1 MGYQESLV
9 YLTPQRLFN
18 KMVRKCDEV
27 KKSGYY
33 DLMGAVPLSV
43 VTLKQSLDGM
53 PKGTQLLWVCG
64 DRGFHNEMG
73 VFNGKLGIAKEY
85 TLRFIPVE
93 ELFEAEKSNRL
104 EGISFGTKKDPTSNE
119 YLKRESFVR
128 YNNRLRCRE
137 NEER

>member
-1 MGYQESLV
+1 MGYQESIV

-18 KMVRKCDEV
+18 KMVRKCDDV

-43 VTLKQSLDGM
+43 VTLKQSLDGI

-73 VFNGKLGIAKEY
+73 AFNGKLGIAKEY
-85 TLRFIPVE
+85 NLRFISAE

-104 EGISFGTKKDPTSNE
+104 EGISFGVKHHPTSNE

-128 YNNRLRCRE
+128 YNNRLKCRE
-137 NEER
+137 NER

>member
-43 VTLKQSLDGM
+43 VTLKQSQDGI

-73 VFNGKLGIAKEY
+73 VFKGKLGIAKEY
-85 TLRFIPVE
+85 SLKFIPVE
-93 ELFEAEKSNRL
+93 EIFDSEKSNCL
-104 EGISFGTKKDPTSNE
+104 EGISFGAKKDPSSNE
-119 YLKRESFVR
+119 YIKRESFFR
-128 YNNRLRCRE
+128 YNNRLESRK